1 MANVLILCTLLGDEQ
16 KEITFLKMNNFLNTR
31 AWLNKNIADSIVALQ
46 PLVIDGEPNILPIQ
60 YFLPSNIEEEYEKYT
75 ILFNLIRS
83 TTKLI
88 H

>member
-1 MANVLILCTLLGDEQ
+1 MNK
-16 KEITFLKMNNFLNTR
+16 KEITFLKMNNFLTAQ
-31 AWLNKNIADSIVALQ
+31 AWLNKHIADSIVIALQ

-75 ILFNLIRS
+75 ILFNLIS
-83 TTKLI
+83 KKKPI